1 MLFFLLF
8 ILLLLLLNI
17 FVSHTGTM
25 AGCIRYSLSDD
36 LVSYRG
42 GTGSTNITLICN
54 IMHGQRVMMHGES
67 SERTKEAKKLLEA
80 QSSNWNSRQ
89 TIPFVSS
96 LIHVWR
102 DRIHLQ
108 IC

>member
-1 MLFFLLF
+1 MFLFPTPERWLA
-8 ILLLLLLNI
+8 
-17 FVSHTGTM
+17 H
-25 AGCIRYSLSDD
+25 IRYSRSDD
-36 LVSYRG
+36 LVSYCG
-42 GTGSTNITLICN
+42 GTAQILHLYVILC
-54 IMHGQRVMMHGES
+54 MDQRVMMHGDS
-67 SERTKEAKKLLEA
+67 SERTKEAKNLLEA

-108 IC
+108 IF